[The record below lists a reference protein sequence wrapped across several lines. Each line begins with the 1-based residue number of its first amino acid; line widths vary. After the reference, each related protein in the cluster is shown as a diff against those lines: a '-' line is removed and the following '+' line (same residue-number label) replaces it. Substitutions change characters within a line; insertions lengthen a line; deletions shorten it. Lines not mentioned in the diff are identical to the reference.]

1 MPLLRK
7 LIKVGHSRAV
17 IIPSDWLKNHELET
31 GQKLH
36 AILME
41 VDNVITI
48 APKPEKEEEEAPQ
61 GGQAVKSPAS

>member
-17 IIPSDWLKNHELET
+17 VLPSDWLKAHELET
-31 GQKLH
+31 GQEVQ

-41 VDNVITI
+41 VNNAITI
-48 APKPEKEEEEAPQ
+48 IPKLAKEEGEEESSNK
-61 GGQAVKSPAS
+61 GAVEE

>member
-17 IIPSDWLKNHELET
+17 VLPSDWLKNHELET
-31 GQKLH
+31 GQELQ

-48 APKPEKEEEEAPQ
+48 TPKLEKEEGKEESSDK
-61 GGQAVKSPAS
+61 G